1 MDEII
6 VSNLNIQKAVNIS
19 LEYFVQISSGN
30 LIKLTEKIKNLEIH
44 SSGNSLGRNVLDILN
59 KDIILA
65 HQNNHLL
72 FFILEKV
79 ANHVCFKTLEKAII
93 IPNFEN
99 FNDKKKEFDKYKN
112 IEDE

>member
-1 MDEII
+1 M
-6 VSNLNIQKAVNIS
+6 
-19 LEYFVQISSGN
+19 QISSSN
-30 LIKLTEKIKNLEIH
+30 LLKLTEKIKNLKIH
-44 SSGNSLGRNVLDILN
+44 SLKNSIGRNVLDMFD

-72 FFILEKV
+72 FFILEKL
-79 ANHVCFKTLEKAII
+79 ANPVYFKTLEKAII

-112 IEDE
+112 IENE